1 MDPALAQLGWTEDQW
16 NRICSTVTEEAQK
29 ARVAAQILPV
39 AGPEDGSTIA
49 IPRFTLGTQEL
60 VPPPVPAPPLPSPPW
75 PAAGRPVVNS
85 NPDLNLTTISVT
97 VPLRGHEVA
106 DPNLAAALTMFRRAA
121 NYVARLEDA
130 LVFNGRSG
138 VENPP
143 PIAIPG
149 PAVAGI
155 PGIYTLATDGGAE
168 PGILNSA
175 ENIVPLPR
183 NPTGQQLV
191 TGIVQAITLLE
202 NEGQLPPFAC
212 VLGTDLFVLAHT
224 PDPDSYVMPRDR
236 ILPLIQGALVRT
248 STAFPQWGALI
259 ALNGN
264 PVELV
269 VASDIGV
276 QYLQTTV
283 EPRYVFRVVERV
295 ALRIK
300 EPSAIAVFIT
310 EDDDEEDHEEERV

>member
-1 MDPALAQLGWTEDQW
+1 MDPALAQLGWTDEQW
-16 NRICSTVTEEAQK
+16 NRICTTVTEEAQK

-39 AGPEDGSTIA
+39 IGPEDSSTIA
-49 IPRFTLGTQEL
+49 IPRLAFGTE
-60 VPPPVPAPPLPSPPW
+60 PPPLGPW
-75 PAAGRPVVNS
+75 PALERPFVDS
-85 NPDLNLTTISVT
+85 NPNLNLTTISAF

-138 VENPP
+138 VTDPP

-155 PGIYTLATDGGAE
+155 PDIYKLATDGVAE
-168 PGILNSA
+168 PGILNGA
-175 ENIVPLPR
+175 ENIVPLPQA
-183 NPTGQQLV
+183 PTGQQLV
-191 TGIVQAITLLE
+191 TGIVEAITLLE

-236 ILPLIQGALVRT
+236 ILPLIQGPLVRT
-248 STAFPQWGALI
+248 STAFPRWGALI

-264 PVELV
+264 PIELV

-310 EDDDEEDHEEERV
+310 EDP